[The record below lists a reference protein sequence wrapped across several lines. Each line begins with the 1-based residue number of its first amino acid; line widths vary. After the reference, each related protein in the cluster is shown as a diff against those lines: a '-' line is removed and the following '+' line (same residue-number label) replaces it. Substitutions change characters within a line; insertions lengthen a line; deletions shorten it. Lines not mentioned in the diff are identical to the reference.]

1 MIKILLSTFCLV
13 GSTIETRCPFVLT
26 STLYCVNIRR
36 RRRINDEKFVKIYDN
51 WAKRKQKISWKWG
64 DFRKVSINLSSRAW
78 NPGRERS
85 LAVWTNPNIN
95 SEARGGPHI
104 MWHRQFFIC
113 TSLHVI
119 NRAWSPITD
128 SRNGPKSKEVMET
141 LDGAA
146 DKNIPINNYIK
157 WRRCQI

>member
-26 STLYCVNIRR
+26 STLYCVNIRRR

-104 MWHRQFFIC
+104 IWHRQFFIC

-119 NRAWSPITD
+119 NRAWSPN
-128 SRNGPKSKEVMET
+128 RQQKRSKKQGS
-141 LDGAA
+141 DG
-146 DKNIPINNYIK
+146 NFGWSSWQEYSN
-157 WRRCQI
+157 

>member
-26 STLYCVNIRR
+26 STLYCVNIRRR

-104 MWHRQFFIC
+104 IWHRQFFIW

-119 NRAWSPITD
+119 IRAWSPN
-128 SRNGPKSKEVMET
+128 RQKKRSKMQGS
-141 LDGAA
+141 DGNFGWSSWQEYS
-146 DKNIPINNYIK
+146 K
-157 WRRCQI
+157 

>member
-119 NRAWSPITD
+119 IRAGHGVLTQTAETVQNARKWWKLWMEQLTRIFQLTIT
-128 SRNGPKSKEVMET
+128 
-141 LDGAA
+141 
-146 DKNIPINNYIK
+146 
-157 WRRCQI
+157 